1 MVANETQNWLL
12 GGSGGWKDMVCS
24 ADVEFRVPGETK
36 HLTLELNQ
44 VQEGGRKVHSQEAP
58 RSDLQLERV
67 LPDATEA
74 QAASRGKEAV
84 DRE

>member
-1 MVANETQNWLL
+1 MVANEMQNWLL